1 MSQESLRQVIHSA
14 YSVLNDEDNFDLL
27 KFEDSFIAQV
37 GLLGLQLL
45 WTRDAEDA
53 LSYARTEPAAMREA
67 NSRFLKILNQL
78 IEVTTRELTPL
89 ERTKYETLI
98 TIHVHQKDIFDD
110 LVSENRIAKFL
121 FHLKSGKLV
130 CLFIRI
136 ITLFQKS
143 ISHQNNT
150 Q

>member
-1 MSQESLRQVIHSA
+1 MSQESLRQVIHNA
-14 YSVLNDEDNFDLL
+14 YDVINDEENFDLL

-45 WTRDAEDA
+45 WTRHAEDA
-53 LSYARTEPAAMREA
+53 LSNARTNPTAMREA

-98 TIHVHQKDIFDD
+98 TIHVHQKDVFDD
-110 LVSENRIAKFL
+110 LVSTERCVVDIPD
-121 FHLKSGKLV
+121 
-130 CLFIRI
+130 CLTF
-136 ITLFQKS
+136 S
-143 ISHQNNT
+143 EW
-150 Q
+150 